1 MKNLKNSFLN
11 INFTFQQLI
20 ERRYRGA
27 AIVLDDSRLWVTG
40 GLSGY
45 PNYLAST
52 EYVSLDP
59 SKRGVGPDLPKAL
72 WTHCLIKIDATH
84 VMVIGMEE
92 SH

>member
-1 MKNLKNSFLN
+1 M
-11 INFTFQQLI
+11 
-20 ERRYRGA
+20 
-27 AIVLDDSRLWVTG
+27 DDSRLWVTG

-84 VMVIGMEE
+84 VMVIGISTEIHSNE
-92 SH
+92 YFQWEYCNIY